1 MLSLKHFRGK
11 AKGLPDLLNY
21 AALMDAGVVQLKD
34 GSLLTGFFYQG
45 DDVQSSTPERLSQ
58 IGLRANAAL
67 RRFGSGWA
75 TWFEAV
81 RLETSAY
88 SAPEDSHFPD
98 PVSKMIDAE
107 RRAFFQKEGRHFET
121 EHALLVM
128 FTPPLRRD
136 SKVIDMIY
144 DDDGTQELP
153 ADRILKTF
161 NRQLEEFADNM
172 ADVVRLRRMG
182 GYTVGGAG
190 GRNHHRDELVNFLNI
205 ALTGETD
212 PLNIPPV
219 PMYLDAY
226 LGGQDLWPGDTPKIG
241 DKFISCVA
249 IEGFPAESYPGIF
262 DVLNHLAI
270 PYRFSTR
277 FIYLDQQEALPIL
290 NKYKRKWKQRERGFI
305 SQVFKMDNG
314 TVNEDAMMMAR
325 EADEAITDANS
336 SLVTFGYYTP
346 LIVLMSTDRAELLEN
361 ARIVAREIRRFG
373 FASRVETVNTMEA
386 WLGSLPGHPHPN
398 VRRPFMNTLALSDML
413 PLSSVWPGRA
423 ENPCPF
429 YPPGS
434 PPLLQGATTGA
445 TPFRLNLHSGDVG
458 HTLIFG
464 PTGAGKSVL
473 LATVA
478 ASQLRYKNT
487 KITIF
492 DKGGSMLPLCLA
504 TGGKHYA
511 PGAEGVTLGFCPLQY
526 IDSDADAAWAEEW
539 LGTLFELQASR
550 PATPEE
556 RGAIHQ
562 AIAVMRSGEGHRSIS
577 DFLTSV
583 QSIDVRQAIEAY
595 AVDGPL
601 GGLLDSPSDD
611 LAETNFSVF
620 EIEDLMN
627 MGERNALPVLL
638 YLFRRFEK
646 SLTGEP
652 ALLILDE
659 AWIMLGHE
667 VFREKIREWLKVLR
681 KANCAVIL
689 ATQSVSDAV
698 RSGLIDALSEN
709 CPTKIFLPNAEASRE
724 GSDHTPGPRDYYAS
738 LGLNDRQI
746 ELLTQAEKKRHY
758 YFTSP
763 EGQRLF
769 TLELGPVAL
778 SFVAVADKESLKR
791 IRTLH
796 SQLGP
801 LWPTAWLV
809 ERGLNTKNSTT
820 EAAYAD
826 AA

>member
-21 AALMDAGVVQLKD
+21 AALTDAGVVQLKD

-45 DDVQSSTPERLSQ
+45 DDVQSCTNERLEQ
-58 IGLRANAAL
+58 ISARANAAL
-67 RRFGSGWA
+67 RRFGTGWA
-75 TWFEAV
+75 VWVEAV

-88 SAPEDSHFPD
+88 SAPEESHFPD
-98 PVSKMIDAE
+98 AVSKMIDAE
-107 RRAFFQKEGRHFET
+107 RRSYFQKEGRHFET
-121 EHALLVM
+121 EHALLIQY
-128 FTPPLRRD
+128 TPPLRRD
-136 SKVIDMIY
+136 SKVLDMIY
-144 DDDGTQELP
+144 DDDGQQELP

-161 NRQLEEFADNM
+161 NRQLEEFADSM
-172 ADVVRLRRMG
+172 TDVVRLRRMSSF
-182 GYTVGGAG
+182 TVTDEN
-190 GRNHHRDELVNFLNI
+190 GRAHHRDELVNFLNVS
-205 ALTGETD
+205 LTGDTD
-212 PLNIPPV
+212 PLNVPPV

-226 LGGQDLWPGDTPKIG
+226 LGGQELWPGDTPKIG
-241 DKFISCVA
+241 DKFVACVA

-277 FIYLDQQEALPIL
+277 FIFLDQQEALPIL

-305 SQVFKMDNG
+305 SQVFKVDTG
-314 TVNEDAMMMAR
+314 TVNEDAMLMAR
-325 EADEAITDANS
+325 EADVAITDANS
-336 SLVTFGYYTP
+336 SFVTFGYYTP

-386 WLGSLPGHPHPN
+386 WLGSLPGHPYPN
-398 VRRPFMNTLALSDML
+398 VRRPFMHTLALADML

-429 YPPGS
+429 YPAGS

-445 TPFRLNLHSGDVG
+445 TPFRVNLHSGDVG

-473 LATVA
+473 LATLA
-478 ASQLRYKNT
+478 ASQLRYKGAT
-487 KITIF
+487 ITAF

-504 TGGKHYA
+504 TGGRHYA
-511 PGAEGVTLGFCPLQY
+511 PGGEGETLGFCPLQH
-526 IDSDADAAWAEEW
+526 IDTDADAAWAEEW

-550 PATPEE
+550 PPTPDE
-556 RGAIHQ
+556 RGAIHH
-562 AIAVMRSGEGHRSIS
+562 AISVMRAGKGHRSIS
-577 DFLTSV
+577 DFLTTV
-583 QSIDVRQAIEAY
+583 QNIEVRSAIEAY

-601 GGLLDSPSDD
+601 RGLLDSQSDD
-611 LAETNFSVF
+611 LADANFSVF

-646 SLTGEP
+646 RLTGQP

-659 AWIMLGHE
+659 AWIMLGHP

-681 KANCAVIL
+681 KANCAVVL

-709 CPTKIFLPNAEASRE
+709 CPTKIFLPNPEATRA
-724 GSDHTPGPRDYYAS
+724 GSEHTPGPRDYYAS

-746 ELLTQAEKKRHY
+746 ELLTYAEKKRDY
-758 YFTSP
+758 YFVSP

-769 TLELGPVAL
+769 TLQLGPIAL
-778 SFVAVADKESLKR
+778 SFVAASDKESLKR

-801 LWPTAWLV
+801 LWPTAWLA
-809 ERGLNTKNSTT
+809 ERGLNTKNITQ